1 MTLLK
6 TTVLGIACGL
16 RGAVLGLLVLA
27 APVGAADSPP
37 NGAGDIQ
44 PAAIYQKTCSA
55 CHGEKGDGRSFAR
68 TSLSVPPRD
77 FTTDEARR
85 DLTRPYMITIVREGR
100 PHKPMV
106 GRSSQL
112 SQAQIEAVV
121 DFIRAAFMPPE
132 PGTPLARG
140 RELYRSTCA
149 SCHGDRGKGGTAQ
162 GGILAAPSLSLA
174 SAGTSL
180 TRERIVAGIARRKHG
195 AAKVDFAAKL
205 TAPDM
210 QVIADYVRSA
220 FIDIS
225 RVR

>member
-1 MTLLK
+1 MLITNIP
-6 TTVLGIACGL
+6 GISSCL
-16 RGAVLGLLVLA
+16 RAAVFGALVVA
-27 APVGAADSPP
+27 APVGAADSPA
-37 NGAGDIQ
+37 NGAGGIQ

-68 TSLSVPPRD
+68 TALSVPPRD
-77 FTTDEARR
+77 FTADEARR
-85 DLTRPYMITIVREGR
+85 DLTRPYMITIVRDGR

-140 RELYRSTCA
+140 RDLYRSTCA
-149 SCHGDRGKGGTAQ
+149 SCHGDRGKGGAAQ
-162 GGILAAPSLSLA
+162 AGIPAAPSLSLA
-174 SAGTSL
+174 SAGPSL
-180 TRERIVAGIARRKHG
+180 TRERIVTGIAREKHG
-195 AAKVDFAAKL
+195 AAKVDFATKL
-205 TAPDM
+205 TPTDM
-210 QVIADYVRSA
+210 QAIADYIRSA

-225 RVR
+225 RVP